1 MFSAQALDF
10 LRHRGKVL
18 ERTYRL
24 VGIPVSNEKRKH
36 PYWQDTRESNRV
48 LEFQP
53 AAKSLENS
61 LDPSYMPDCSLSEL
75 LSHGHP

>member
-10 LRHRGKVL
+10 LCHRGKVF

-24 VGIPVSNEKRKH
+24 VGIPVSNEKRTR
-36 PYWQDTRESNRV
+36 PYWQHTRESNRV

-53 AAKSLENS
+53 AAKSLK
-61 LDPSYMPDCSLSEL
+61 LLGPSYMPDCSLSDL